1 MKTRLFPALIL
12 LACGS
17 TMASGLRA
25 PGVPRHRAHDV
36 IEPAPAK

>member
-17 TMASGLRA
+17 TMASLRA